1 MAAEFDPDIETPG
14 ERLGGGRMAEV
25 FAFGEGRV
33 IKLLRTKGAGTSL
46 DAEIAAQR
54 AASKAG
60 VPAPAVFDERTV
72 DRRRGIVMER
82 VRGLD
87 GLTAIDRKP
96 WRVWTVGRM
105 VGALHRELSRV
116 AAPVGLPS
124 LKETAEERVSN
135 SSHVPDV
142 ARPRLLRLLERL
154 PSGDRICH
162 MDFHPGN
169 VIEGETGPMII
180 DFANAMSGD
189 PVADHAKSLILFN
202 GGEAPPDTTR
212 WAQTLIRFGRGLA
225 ARAYRS
231 GYGPLTGEEQERLLL
246 WQPIIIAVR
255 LDEAIGA
262 ERARML
268 RMLSR
273 SLRAAEGVS
282 G

>member
-1 MAAEFDPDIETPG
+1 MAADFDAEVETLG

-25 FAFGEGRV
+25 FEFGEEQV
-33 IKLLRTKGAGTSL
+33 IKLLRPEWSETSL

-54 AASKAG
+54 AASNAG
-60 VPAPAVFDERTV
+60 IPAPAVFGERTV
-72 DRRRGIVMER
+72 AGRRGIVMER

-96 WRVWTVGRM
+96 WRVWAVGSM
-105 VGALHRELSRV
+105 VGVLHRELSRV
-116 AAPVGLPS
+116 AAPAGPPS
-124 LKETAEERVSN
+124 LKEITEERVSN
-135 SSHVPDV
+135 SPHVPDV
-142 ARPRLLRLLERL
+142 ARARLLRILGQL

-169 VIEGETGPMII
+169 IIEGETGSRII

-189 PVADHAKSLILFN
+189 PMADYAKSLILLKA
-202 GGEAPPDTTR
+202 GEAPPGTTA
-212 WAQTLIRFGRGLA
+212 WARTLIRLGRGLA

-231 GYGPLTGEEQERLLL
+231 GYGPLTAEEHQRLLL
-246 WQPIIIAVR
+246 WQPLIIAVR
-255 LDEAIGA
+255 LDEAIVE

-273 SLRAAEGVS
+273 SLRAAETVS
-282 G
+282 P